1 MFRLSILV
9 LAIALS
15 ACSGEA
21 ENPAPVPERDPA
33 VVQALGDQIMVDPD
47 LSQQN
52 EANAAL
58 TGGTDH
64 SLPPVT
70 ATREAIEAARLEAA
84 DLVGGVT
91 KLLPPEGPMS
101 EGEPLPEPALY
112 SVTELARL
120 TPGAARC
127 TDDASF
133 TAAWAAKVPPQFPIY
148 PRGNT
153 IEAAG
158 SDAGGCA
165 LRAVRYLTPV
175 EVDDVIAFYA
185 ARARQF
191 GLATTYAKRGEH
203 EVLAGSKGAAR
214 FAVYVRRRAS
224 GIAEVGL
231 VTLGF

>member
-1 MFRLSILV
+1 MRPAPNIY
-9 LAIALS
+9 LATLLA
-15 ACSGEA
+15 ACSA
-21 ENPAPVPERDPA
+21 EPAVPPPVAERDPA

-64 SLPPVT
+64 SLPPVV
-70 ATREAIEAARLEAA
+70 ATREAIEAAKLEAA

-91 KLLPPEGPMS
+91 RLLPPDGPMA

-112 SVTELARL
+112 SVAELAKL

-127 TDDASF
+127 ADAATF
-133 TAAWAAKVPPQFPIY
+133 TAVWAAKVPQQFPIY

-158 SDAGGCA
+158 TDAERCA

-175 EVDDVIAFYA
+175 EVADVTAFYA

-191 GLATTYAKRGEH
+191 GFATSYAKRGEF
-203 EVLAGSKGAAR
+203 EVLAGSRGAAR
-214 FAVYVRRRAS
+214 FAAYVRRRGS
-224 GIAEVGL
+224 GNAEVGL
-231 VTLGF
+231 VTAGF